1 MPMEK
6 QGTVENQLAH
16 TIDQTEYDSRYDR
29 TAKKLLAN
37 KQILA
42 QIMKGCVNEYSDC
55 TVDDIVEKYIEGTPE
70 VGSVG
75 VHVDDT
81 NRLKKS
87 TDVIKGSNNEDSTLT
102 EATLFYDVR
111 FDAIAPKS
119 ADSAEQ
125 EEVIRLI
132 INVEAQTKFK
142 PGYPLTKRAIYY
154 CSRMISA
161 QHGPIFTKSE
171 YGKIRKVYSIWIC
184 TQPSDGFENTL
195 TRYSIKPEQ
204 LIGEAQ
210 EETENYDLMSV
221 VMICLG
227 KPGTENHKGI
237 LKFME
242 VLLSSTRS
250 GSEKKKILEEE
261 FGVAMSEELER
272 EVLEVCNLSQGVRAE
287 GREEGRQ
294 EGRIEGIGIGEI
306 RMLVQLVREG
316 DLPLERAAAKAKM
329 TVEQF
334 KETMENTPLQAV

>member
-6 QGTVENQLAH
+6 QNTVENQLAH
-16 TIDQTEYDSRYDR
+16 TITQTEFDSDYDK

-42 QIMKGCVNEYSDC
+42 QIMKGCVDEYRECS
-55 TVDDIVEKYIEGTPE
+55 VEEIAEKYIEGTPE
-70 VGSVG
+70 VGTVG

-81 NRLKKS
+81 NRPPKAPEII
-87 TDVIKGSNNEDSTLT
+87 TRSNNEDSTLT
-102 EATLFYDVR
+102 EGTVRYDVR
-111 FDAIAPKS
+111 FDAIAP
-119 ADSAEQ
+119 ATANDVAQ
-125 EEVIRLI
+125 QDVIRLI

-154 CSRMISA
+154 CSRMISV

-250 GSEKKKILEEE
+250 CSEKKKILEEE

>member
-1 MPMEK
+1 MEK
-6 QGTVENQLAH
+6 QGTVEVETQLAH
-16 TIDQTEYDSRYDR
+16 AIDQTEFDSRYDE
-29 TAKKLLAN
+29 TAKKMLAN
-37 KQILA
+37 KQVLA
-42 QIMKGCVNEYSDC
+42 QIMKDCVNEYSDC
-55 TVDDIVEKYIEGTPE
+55 TVDDIMEKYIEGTPE
-70 VGSVG
+70 VSTVG

-81 NRLKKS
+81 NRPKKS

-102 EATLFYDVR
+102 EGKLFYDVR
-111 FDAIAPKS
+111 FDAIAPK
-119 ADSAEQ
+119 AEDRA
-125 EEVIRLI
+125 ESKEIIRLI

-142 PGYPLTKRAIYY
+142 SGYPLTKRAIYY

-184 TQPSDGFENTL
+184 TKPPKNFENTL

-210 EETENYDLMSV
+210 EETENYDLLSV
-221 VMICLG
+221 VIICLG
-227 KPGTENHKGI
+227 KPDTENYKGI

-250 GSEKKKILEEE
+250 GSEKKKIFEEE
-261 FGVAMSEELER
+261 FGIAMSEELER

-287 GREEGRQ
+287 GREEGR
-294 EGRIEGIGIGEI
+294 IEGIEIGEI
-306 RMLVQLVREG
+306 RMLIKQVKKGRVTVE
-316 DLPLERAAAKAKM
+316 EAAEDANM

-334 KETMENTPLQAV
+334 KKVMENASLQAV

>member
-1 MPMEK
+1 M
-6 QGTVENQLAH
+6 
-16 TIDQTEYDSRYDR
+16 
-29 TAKKLLAN
+29 
-37 KQILA
+37 
-42 QIMKGCVNEYSDC
+42 
-55 TVDDIVEKYIEGTPE
+55 
-70 VGSVG
+70 
-75 VHVDDT
+75 
-81 NRLKKS
+81 
-87 TDVIKGSNNEDSTLT
+87 
-102 EATLFYDVR
+102 FYDVR

-119 ADSAEQ
+119 ADSTEQ

-154 CSRMISA
+154 CSRMISV

-250 GSEKKKILEEE
+250 GSEKKKMDV
-261 FGVAMSEELER
+261 GSPR
-272 EVLEVCNLSQGVRAE
+272 
-287 GREEGRQ
+287 
-294 EGRIEGIGIGEI
+294 
-306 RMLVQLVREG
+306 
-316 DLPLERAAAKAKM
+316 
-329 TVEQF
+329 
-334 KETMENTPLQAV
+334 

>member
-1 MPMEK
+1 MDDTIEEFTLLLNLL
-6 QGTVENQLAH
+6 QG
-16 TIDQTEYDSRYDR
+16 
-29 TAKKLLAN
+29 
-37 KQILA
+37 LA

-55 TVDDIVEKYIEGTPE
+55 TVDDIIEKYIEG
-70 VGSVG
+70 
-75 VHVDDT
+75 
-81 NRLKKS
+81 
-87 TDVIKGSNNEDSTLT
+87 
-102 EATLFYDVR
+102 TLFYDVR
-111 FDAIAPKS
+111 FDAIAPK
-119 ADSAEQ
+119 AEDSAEP
-125 EEVIRLI
+125 EKVIRLI

-184 TQPSDGFENTL
+184 TKPPKNFENTL

-210 EETENYDLMSV
+210 EETENYDLLSV
-221 VMICLG
+221 VIICLG
-227 KPGTENHKGI
+227 KPDTENHKGI

-250 GSEKKKILEEE
+250 GSEKKKIFKEE
-261 FGVAMSEELER
+261 FGIAMSEELER

-287 GREEGRQ
+287 GREEGR
-294 EGRIEGIGIGEI
+294 IEGIEIGEI
-306 RMLVQLVREG
+306 RMLVKQVRKGRVTVE
-316 DLPLERAAAKAKM
+316 EAAEDANM

-334 KETMENTPLQAV
+334 KKVMENASLQAV

>member
-1 MPMEK
+1 MDDTIEEFTLLLNLL
-6 QGTVENQLAH
+6 QG
-16 TIDQTEYDSRYDR
+16 
-29 TAKKLLAN
+29 
-37 KQILA
+37 LA
-42 QIMKGCVNEYSDC
+42 QIMNDCVNEYSDC
-55 TVDDIVEKYIEGTPE
+55 TVDDIIEKYIEG
-70 VGSVG
+70 
-75 VHVDDT
+75 
-81 NRLKKS
+81 
-87 TDVIKGSNNEDSTLT
+87 
-102 EATLFYDVR
+102 TLFYDVR
-111 FDAIAPKS
+111 FDAIAPK
-119 ADSAEQ
+119 AEDSAEP
-125 EEVIRLI
+125 EKVIRLI

-184 TQPSDGFENTL
+184 TKPPKNFENTL

-221 VMICLG
+221 VIICLG
-227 KPGTENHKGI
+227 KPDTENHKEI

-250 GSEKKKILEEE
+250 GSEKKKIFKEE
-261 FGVAMSEELER
+261 FGIAMSEELER

-287 GREEGRQ
+287 GREEGR
-294 EGRIEGIGIGEI
+294 IEGIEIGEI
-306 RMLVQLVREG
+306 RMLVKQVRKGRVTVE
-316 DLPLERAAAKAKM
+316 EAAEDANM

-334 KETMENTPLQAV
+334 KKVMENASLQAV

>member
-16 TIDQTEYDSRYDR
+16 TIDQIEYDSRYDR

-81 NRLKKS
+81 NRPKKS

-102 EATLFYDVR
+102 EGTLFYDVR

-184 TQPSDGFENTL
+184 MKPPQYRENTI
-195 TRYSIKPEQ
+195 TRYRLVEEY
-204 LIGEAQ
+204 LVGEGK
-210 EETENYDLMSV
+210 EPIRNYDLLSIIML
-221 VMICLG
+221 CLG
-227 KPGTENHKGI
+227 GPD
-237 LKFME
+237 
-242 VLLSSTRS
+242 
-250 GSEKKKILEEE
+250 GSIKL
-261 FGVAMSEELER
+261 
-272 EVLEVCNLSQGVRAE
+272 
-287 GREEGRQ
+287 
-294 EGRIEGIGIGEI
+294 
-306 RMLVQLVREG
+306 
-316 DLPLERAAAKAKM
+316 
-329 TVEQF
+329 
-334 KETMENTPLQAV
+334 

>member
-1 MPMEK
+1 M
-6 QGTVENQLAH
+6 
-16 TIDQTEYDSRYDR
+16 
-29 TAKKLLAN
+29 
-37 KQILA
+37 
-42 QIMKGCVNEYSDC
+42 
-55 TVDDIVEKYIEGTPE
+55 
-70 VGSVG
+70 
-75 VHVDDT
+75 
-81 NRLKKS
+81 
-87 TDVIKGSNNEDSTLT
+87 
-102 EATLFYDVR
+102 FYDVR

-119 ADSAEQ
+119 ADSTEQ

-154 CSRMISA
+154 CSRMISV

-261 FGVAMSEELER
+261 FGVAMGEELER

-334 KETMENTPLQAV
+334 KETISKLIQSQPCFWIWAWVKERPLSHCQPSKT

>member
-81 NRLKKS
+81 NRPKKS

-102 EATLFYDVR
+102 EGTLFYDVR

-119 ADSAEQ
+119 ADSTEQ

-154 CSRMISA
+154 CSRMISV
-161 QHGPIFTKSE
+161 QHGPILQYAYPVLHQTRTVDWRSA
-171 YGKIRKVYSIWIC
+171 GRNRKLRFDEC
-184 TQPSDGFENTL
+184 RN
-195 TRYSIKPEQ
+195 
-204 LIGEAQ
+204 
-210 EETENYDLMSV
+210 DL
-221 VMICLG
+221 
-227 KPGTENHKGI
+227 
-237 LKFME
+237 F
-242 VLLSSTRS
+242 RQ
-250 GSEKKKILEEE
+250 
-261 FGVAMSEELER
+261 ARDR
-272 EVLEVCNLSQGVRAE
+272 ES
-287 GREEGRQ
+287 
-294 EGRIEGIGIGEI
+294 
-306 RMLVQLVREG
+306 
-316 DLPLERAAAKAKM
+316 
-329 TVEQF
+329 
-334 KETMENTPLQAV
+334 

>member
-1 MPMEK
+1 MPM
-6 QGTVENQLAH
+6 ENQLAH
-16 TIDQTEYDSRYDR
+16 AITQTEYDSSYDKA
-29 TAKKLLAN
+29 AKKLLAN

-81 NRLKKS
+81 NRPKKS
-87 TDVIKGSNNEDSTLT
+87 TDVIKGSNNEDSALT
-102 EATLFYDVR
+102 EGTLFYDVR

-161 QHGPIFTKSE
+161 QHGPIFKKSE
-171 YGKIRKVYSIWIC
+171 YGKIRKVYSIWVC
-184 TQPSDGFENTL
+184 TKPSDEFQNTL
-195 TRYSIKPEQ
+195 TRYSIRPEQ
-204 LIGEAQ
+204 LIGNAAEKS
-210 EETENYDLMSV
+210 ENYDLMSV
-221 VMICLG
+221 VTICLG
-227 KPGTENHKGI
+227 KPDTENYTGI
-237 LKFME
+237 LKFLD
-242 VLLSSTRS
+242 VLLSSSRAAT
-250 GSEKKKILEEE
+250 EKKKILEEE

-272 EVLEVCNLSQGVRAE
+272 EVLIMCNLSQGVKAE
-287 GREEGRQ
+287 GREEG
-294 EGRIEGIGIGEI
+294 IGIGEM
-306 RMLVQLVREG
+306 RMLIKQVRKGRVTVE
-316 DLPLERAAAKAKM
+316 EAAEDAEM
-329 TVEQF
+329 TVEEF
-334 KETMENTPLQAV
+334 KKVMENTPLQAV

>member
-81 NRLKKS
+81 NRPKKS

-102 EATLFYDVR
+102 EGTLFYDVR

-142 PGYPLTKRAIYY
+142 PGWTKANKPTAGRTKAIHRRLELSFNLYLLLLFVGQNRA
-154 CSRMISA
+154 SKSHLHVTPR
-161 QHGPIFTKSE
+161 IF
-171 YGKIRKVYSIWIC
+171 R
-184 TQPSDGFENTL
+184 FL
-195 TRYSIKPEQ
+195 
-204 LIGEAQ
+204 
-210 EETENYDLMSV
+210 
-221 VMICLG
+221 
-227 KPGTENHKGI
+227 
-237 LKFME
+237 
-242 VLLSSTRS
+242 
-250 GSEKKKILEEE
+250 
-261 FGVAMSEELER
+261 
-272 EVLEVCNLSQGVRAE
+272 
-287 GREEGRQ
+287 
-294 EGRIEGIGIGEI
+294 
-306 RMLVQLVREG
+306 
-316 DLPLERAAAKAKM
+316 
-329 TVEQF
+329 QF
-334 KETMENTPLQAV
+334 FNK

>member
-81 NRLKKS
+81 NRPKKS

-102 EATLFYDVR
+102 EGTLFYDVR

-184 TQPSDGFENTL
+184 TQPSDGF
-195 TRYSIKPEQ
+195 
-204 LIGEAQ
+204 
-210 EETENYDLMSV
+210 ENYDLMSV